1 MLTAYFSSSGVPI
14 TRIYFASFRSS
25 SITPL
30 SLRGPTFN
38 EASHGLQGD
47 NEKRPF
53 YARRWPFRLRFEK
66 IRNLSWLSYDLQ
78 LRNRQ
83 TSWNFVNSGGIGSE
97 TKTEVCPRIGGP
109 RMFGAYRTA
118 KEPVARRKALLGI
131 VSLATSPA
139 LKRSMV
145 GGSAAVRSDPLLG
158 PGLFGVPVVAL
169 AERPGV

>member
-1 MLTAYFSSSGVPI
+1 MVCTEIMKRGHS
-14 TRIYFASFRSS
+14 TRDDGR
-25 SITPL
+25 L
-30 SLRGPTFN
+30 G
-38 EASHGLQGD
+38 
-47 NEKRPF
+47 
-53 YARRWPFRLRFEK
+53 LRFEK

-83 TSWNFVNSGGIGSE
+83 TSWNFVNSGGISSE

-118 KEPVARRKALLGI
+118 KELVAPRKALLGI

-145 GGSAAVRSDPLLG
+145 GGSAALCVQTLR
-158 PGLFGVPVVAL
+158 
-169 AERPGV
+169 

>member
-14 TRIYFASFRSS
+14 TRIYFASFRYS
-25 SITPL
+25 SIAPFSADPRSTRRVMVCREIMK
-30 SLRGPTFN
+30 RGHSTRDD
-38 EASHGLQGD
+38 GRL
-47 NEKRPF
+47 
-53 YARRWPFRLRFEK
+53 RLRFEK

-83 TSWNFVNSGGIGSE
+83 TSWNFVNSGGISSE

-109 RMFGAYRTA
+109 RMFGISHGQRASSSA
-118 KEPVARRKALLGI
+118 QALLGI

-145 GGSAAVRSDPLLG
+145 GGSAALCVQTLR
-158 PGLFGVPVVAL
+158 
-169 AERPGV
+169 